1 MATTTAA
8 AVQKKGRGGRSK
20 KEAIL
25 DAAVSAFGE
34 FGYETTKWSIVA
46 DRVGIGQTALYHY
59 FESKAHC
66 LLTIMRLQLER
77 DLALFEAAVKDRS
90 HVEGL
95 KAAIA
100 MAYDQTDHD
109 VLQVQILQRHLDL
122 LAHPRGSEREE
133 QERLAA
139 RDLVRHVE
147 EAWTG
152 LIRAGVEAGEF
163 RQMDPKLAGRIVLGM
178 VLSVWSWYN
187 PKTAGK
193 RSSYS
198 LQGLTAE
205 VQDSCLRVLAG

>member
-1 MATTTAA
+1 MATTA
-8 AVQKKGRGGRSK
+8 AVADQKKPRGGRSK
-20 KEAIL
+20 KDAIL
-25 DAAVSAFGE
+25 SAAVSAFGE

-77 DLALFEAAVKDRS
+77 DLALFQDAVEGRS

-100 MAYDQTDHD
+100 MAYDQSDHD
-109 VLQVQILQRHLDL
+109 VLQVQILQRHMDL

-133 QERLAA
+133 DERLAA
-139 RDLVRHVE
+139 RDLVRQVE

-152 LIRAGVEAGEF
+152 LLRDGIEQGSF
-163 RQMDPKLAGRIVLGM
+163 RQQDPKLAGRIVLGM
-178 VLSVWSWYN
+178 VLSIWSWYN
-187 PKTAGK
+187 PKVAGK
-193 RSSYS
+193 KS
-198 LQGLTAE
+198 GLTLEALATE
-205 VQDSCLRVLAG
+205 VQDACLRILVP